1 MNHYG
6 PRLRPIRGDLHRSQR
21 SGSRAALP
29 LKCRCR
35 LRRTRQTS
43 SQVFLHVRHV
53 DPATPNVAGRQV
65 KLPEREGN
73 TSHTVPAPYQ
83 TVAVVLA
90 GMVHVP

>member
-6 PRLRPIRGDLHRSQR
+6 PRLRPIRGTCTEAN
-21 SGSRAALP
+21 AAVAAP
-29 LKCRCR
+29 HCHSSAVAVYGVAPD
-35 LRRTRQTS
+35 S
-43 SQVFLHVRHV
+43 SQVFFTFGTGS
-53 DPATPNVAGRQV
+53 ATPNVAGRQV